1 MKKIEKVTVK
11 ESINGL
17 EFRLELI
24 DYDNSQYCN
33 FGYGGE

>member
-1 MKKIEKVTVK
+1 MEKIEKVTVK

-17 EFRLELI
+17 EFRLGLI
-24 DYDNSQYCN
+24 DYDEERACS